1 MQHGKVI
8 KNYFKILE
16 NLIELPNA
24 NEIELENEKAKLL
37 SDIETQKKE
46 IEKKEKEY
54 LAKIAKLLVM
64 TQVHCEIKTEINQ
77 KFDEM
82 GVSIKKF
89 ENVEENSVENDKED
103 DL

>member
-1 MQHGKVI
+1 MQNGKVI

-77 KFDEM
+77 KFDDM
-82 GVSIKKF
+82 GVSIKKY
-89 ENVEENSVENDKED
+89 ENVEENEVENEN
-103 DL
+103 

>member
-1 MQHGKVI
+1 MQNGKVI

-89 ENVEENSVENDKED
+89 ENVEENSVENDTED

>member
-1 MQHGKVI
+1 MQNGKVI

-89 ENVEENSVENDKED
+89 
-103 DL
+103 